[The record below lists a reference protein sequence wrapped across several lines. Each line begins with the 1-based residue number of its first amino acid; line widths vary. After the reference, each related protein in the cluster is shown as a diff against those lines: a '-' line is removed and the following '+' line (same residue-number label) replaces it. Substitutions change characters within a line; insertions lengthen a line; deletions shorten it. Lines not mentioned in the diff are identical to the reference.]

1 VQALVR
7 KAAPERERILHE
19 YAAIT
24 CNRQTIPV
32 KPGDFKKRPVGS
44 ITTVICKNN
53 RRVSLSMKSFFK
65 KHREVLEA
73 EDLQGFSRSM
83 AELQWLLLILVLLY
97 HFIPT
102 RPITNS
108 DALIGI
114 MVCYSASV
122 IVFRYLK
129 LLTRESRWKLAV
141 ETWLMIAFI
150 SLTLSHTGMVESPL
164 LNLYLLVIIACA
176 MTLGKIM
183 TLLEVMLIAVCYL
196 YMGFASYGEAIFSPE
211 TFTLLMAKFSP
222 FLLVA
227 YVTSM
232 LAHDILAANK
242 KITIMSQTDELTGLL
257 NLRAFNLILDK
268 EIARAARSGKAFTV
282 LMLDVDSLKDINDHH
297 GHIAGS
303 RLLQAVANAINT
315 SIRAAD
321 AVARYGGDE
330 FVVLLTNTSAAEAR
344 IAAGRIRTT
353 VNNTSFYHNGERIH
367 TTVSIGVAS
376 FPEGVR
382 HAEEVLEKADRA
394 LYNSKRSGRNRVS
407 YYDSKLETVSAIA

>member
-1 VQALVR
+1 MNTPLLPASGN
-7 KAAPERERILHE
+7 PS
-19 YAAIT
+19 
-24 CNRQTIPV
+24 
-32 KPGDFKKRPVGS
+32 GS
-44 ITTVICKNN
+44 S
-53 RRVSLSMKSFFK
+53 RRVQKSACPVDNNDDLQQKVLKESQYMESFLK
-65 KHREVLEA
+65 KHRDVLDS
-73 EDLQGFSRSM
+73 EDLRNFSRSM

-97 HFIPT
+97 YFIPI

-108 DALIGI
+108 EALIVI

-129 LLTRESRWKLAV
+129 LLTRETRWKLAL

-150 SLTLSHTGMVESPL
+150 SLALWHTGLVESPL

-176 MTLGKIM
+176 ITLGKAM
-183 TLLEVMLIAVCYL
+183 TLLEVILIAVCYL
-196 YMGFASYGEAIFSPE
+196 YMSYVSYGDGIFTPE

-232 LAHDILAANK
+232 LASDILSAKK
-242 KITIMSQTDELTGLL
+242 KITLMSQMDELTGLL

-268 EIARAARSGKAFTV
+268 EIARSARSGHTFTV
-282 LMLDVDSLKDINDHH
+282 LMLDVDSLKSINDRH

-303 RLLQAVANAINT
+303 RLLQAVAEDINT
-315 SIRAAD
+315 SIRTAD
-321 AVARYGGDE
+321 FVARYGGDE
-330 FVVLLTNTSAAEAR
+330 FVILLANTSAAEAR
-344 IAAGRIRTT
+344 IAAGRIRTA
-353 VNNTSFYHNGERIH
+353 VNNTSVVHNGERIH
-367 TTVSIGVAS
+367 TTVSIGIAS
-376 FPEGVR
+376 FPEGVS

-407 YYDSKLETVSAIA
+407 YYDSELETVSATA